1 MRCCL
6 RRRRTRDPSGSRR
19 ISDGDTTTS
28 PSSWRCSGQ
37 HFWIISTMFLYFYL
51 FSRSL
56 ASRGE
61 LLPIYNKAKE
71 KTMEI
76 EKKKKDKKA
85 AAKV

>member
-1 MRCCL
+1 MEAGEHQTATQL
-6 RRRRTRDPSGSRR
+6 PPPYH
-19 ISDGDTTTS
+19 GDAQVNIFVF
-28 PSSWRCSGQ
+28 RKR
-37 HFWIISTMFLYFYL
+37 FFYFYL

>member
-1 MRCCL
+1 MEAGEHQTATQL
-6 RRRRTRDPSGSRR
+6 PPPHH
-19 ISDGDTTTS
+19 GDAQVNIFVLF
-28 PSSWRCSGQ
+28 RQC
-37 HFWIISTMFLYFYL
+37 FFYFYL

>member
-1 MRCCL
+1 MEAGEHQTATQL
-6 RRRRTRDPSGSRR
+6 PPPHH
-19 ISDGDTTTS
+19 GDA
-28 PSSWRCSGQ
+28 Q
-37 HFWIISTMFLYFYL
+37 VNIIVIFRQCFFTFTL
-51 FSRSL
+51 FPRSL